1 MSDTDG
7 STRSNGLSPDEAR
20 ALYPDDITMREA
32 RRRYFE
38 RTGFDDAT
46 YTAPWMTLPV
56 GPFTVPLPNLA
67 PRKAAVRVH
76 DLNHVLTGY
85 GTDWHGEFS
94 ISAFE
99 LGMGV
104 GGYGAAWML
113 DAGGVAAGLL
123 RWPADLL
130 AAFARGRATR
140 RSLYLLLPRWDE
152 AVLDKTVGEVRALVG
167 VQDAAPHKAMD
178 AVRLVVHGVGGA
190 LAHLA
195 PVAIVCVA
203 LAAAARALW

>member
-1 MSDTDG
+1 MSSTDG

-113 DAGGVAAGLL
+113 NAGGVAAGLL
-123 RWPADLL
+123 RWPGDLMD
-130 AAFARGRATR
+130 AHARGRATR
-140 RSLYLLLPRWDE
+140 RSLYRVLPRWDE
-152 AVLDKTVGEVRALVG
+152 AFLDKTLGEVRALVG
-167 VQDAAPHKAMD
+167 VQDAAPRQPGDTVA
-178 AVRLVVHGVGGA
+178 LVVHGLGGA
-190 LAHLA
+190 LAHLG
-195 PVAIVCVA
+195 PVAVVLVA
-203 LAAAARALW
+203 LAATVRILW